1 MPPGPL
7 HTRVGDPAR
16 VSTFYPRTS
25 KPLGNL
31 RNNARGFHGPR
42 YLGRG
47 PPTHKLWMPGPFGL
61 GMAGGLGWTKSKGG
75 ALGVGK
81 NLGVGW
87 HTARFWAE
95 TPDRV
100 GSSRDGGAGMAEA
113 RGAGWAR
120 PVCAM
125 GGVCKGSCRVAALS
139 GRGGRGRGS
148 SFYSAGAGRVQRQKP
163 LRPAPSR
170 RCCVFPTLD
179 WASGAMLY
187 LFLRGCRWLG
197 RSFTCLSAYRGP
209 QGSAGRAGARK
220 TVQIVPSTLRPR
232 WSFPRGEGLT
242 GLR

>member
-1 MPPGPL
+1 M
-7 HTRVGDPAR
+7 HTRVGDAAR

-81 NLGVGW
+81 NLGFGW

-100 GSSRDGGAGMAEA
+100 GSSRDGGARMAEA

-120 PVCAM
+120 PVWAM

-139 GRGGRGRGS
+139 GRGARAGQFLLFCGGGASPAAEASAPRPFPEVLRFSHAGLGQWGHAIPA
-148 SFYSAGAGRVQRQKP
+148 SAGLQVAR
-163 LRPAPSR
+163 A
-170 RCCVFPTLD
+170 VFHMSL
-179 WASGAMLY
+179 
-187 LFLRGCRWLG
+187 
-197 RSFTCLSAYRGP
+197 CL
-209 QGSAGRAGARK
+209 
-220 TVQIVPSTLRPR
+220 
-232 WSFPRGEGLT
+232 
-242 GLR
+242 